1 MNDHSDSGT
10 PLTPALSRR
19 KRVKDVKRVV
29 VVDDEP
35 SVGTAVRELLAP
47 EGYQVEAAVDPETA
61 LPQLLRSAPDLVI
74 LDVNMPGMSGWEFCS
89 LLRRQSSTRTVPV
102 LFLTGRQE
110 VRDRI
115 TAMQVGGSDYLAKP
129 FGAEELRQKVRSLL
143 KNRHRTEER

>member
-1 MNDHSDSGT
+1 M
-10 PLTPALSRR
+10 
-19 KRVKDVKRVV
+19 KRVV

-35 SVGTAVRELLAP
+35 SVGAAVRDLLEP
-47 EGYQVEAAVDPETA
+47 EGYAVEAPLDPEAA
-61 LPQLLRSAPDLVI
+61 LPELIRSAPDLVI
-74 LDVNMPGMSGWEFCS
+74 LDVNMPGMSGWELCS
-89 LLRRQSSTRTVPV
+89 LLRRQSATRAVPV

-143 KNRHRTEER
+143 KREKTEER

>member
-1 MNDHSDSGT
+1 MRFGFFD
-10 PLTPALSRR
+10 PLTPPLSRGGEGFP
-19 KRVKDVKRVV
+19 DMKRVV
-29 VVDDEP
+29 VLDDEP
-35 SVGTAVRELLAP
+35 SVGAAVRDLLEP
-47 EGYQVEAAVDPETA
+47 EGYAVESPTDPQAA
-61 LPQLLRSAPDLVI
+61 LPDLLRAAPDLVI

-89 LLRRQSSTRTVPV
+89 LLRRQSATRAVPV

-143 KNRHRTEER
+143 SDPKKAEER